1 MKWEV
6 DCYPTI
12 PSNAD
17 AVSGSA
23 EQFLQPAA
31 DGKSPYTMFIE
42 RMAAALNTEQ
52 QYVDVFSVLDSTES
66 GFVDVRFTAHG
77 SPYYN
82 TTKLIGA
89 VLDDTGVSI
98 DTTWS
103 ILLCDSS
110 CIVISGVI
118 FEYKIVASNIIRG

>member
-42 RMAAALNTEQ
+42 RMATALNTEQ
-52 QYVDVFSVLDSTES
+52 QYIDVFSVLDSTES

-89 VLDDTGVSI
+89 VLDDAGVSSI
-98 DTTWS
+98 CTTS
-103 ILLCDSS
+103 IILRCDSS
-110 CIVISGVI
+110 CIVGVN